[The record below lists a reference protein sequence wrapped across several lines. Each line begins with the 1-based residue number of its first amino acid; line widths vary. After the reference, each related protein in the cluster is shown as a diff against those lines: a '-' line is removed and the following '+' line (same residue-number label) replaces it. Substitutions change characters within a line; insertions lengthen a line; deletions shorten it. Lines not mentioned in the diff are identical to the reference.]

1 MAKRRLNPD
10 WIIHWL
16 HDPQKLM
23 PGTKMPS
30 FYPGGPEDVLGGN
43 EERQIEAIRDYLMVL
58 GEPEAQVAS
67 GSGAAKAPATN

>member
-1 MAKRRLNPD
+1 
-10 WIIHWL
+10 
-16 HDPQKLM
+16 
-23 PGTKMPS
+23 MPS

-67 GSGAAKAPATN
+67 GPGAAKAAATN